1 MLVRM
6 DIEIRLEELALMIVL
21 IASSSSNLA
30 LDKKFIALT
39 KSN

>member
-6 DIEIRLEELALMIVL
+6 NIEIRLEELTLMIVL
-21 IASSSSNLA
+21 TVSSSEDLA